1 MNHIM
6 LLEVASDVVSKS
18 AAMAERDPYGFT
30 ITAVSVTVVFAA
42 LIILYFAYKLVG
54 ILVSWKISPSSDK
67 NTDHTHPDEETAAAI
82 SMALKEHMAENS
94 HDKESYIITIR
105 RK

>member
-6 LLEVASDVVSKS
+6 LLQAAEAASKS
-18 AAMAERDPYGFT
+18 ADMAEKDPHGFI
-30 ITAVSVTVVFAA
+30 ITVVSVTVVFAS

-54 ILVSWKISPSSDK
+54 ILVNKTMKSDSEAAAAK
-67 NTDHTHPDEETAAAI
+67 THVDEETAAAI
-82 SMALKEHMAENS
+82 SMALEQHLAANV
-94 HDKESYIITIR
+94 HDKESYIITIK

>member
-6 LLEVASDVVSKS
+6 LLQASEVAVKS
-18 AAMAERDPYGFT
+18 AAMAEKDPHGFIIT
-30 ITAVSVTVVFAA
+30 IVSVLVVFAS
-42 LIILYFAYKLVG
+42 LIILYFAYKLTG
-54 ILVSWKISPSSDK
+54 ILVNKTVKSSEEAAD
-67 NTDHTHPDEETAAAI
+67 NAQADEETAAAI
-82 SMALKEHMAENS
+82 SMALEQHLAANA

>member
-6 LLEVASDVVSKS
+6 LLQASEVAVKS
-18 AAMAERDPYGFT
+18 AAMAEKDPHGFI
-30 ITAVSVTVVFAA
+30 ITTVSVLVVFAS

-54 ILVSWKISPSSDK
+54 ILVNKTVESSGEATEDSAQA
-67 NTDHTHPDEETAAAI
+67 DEETAAAI
-82 SMALKEHMAENS
+82 SMALEQHLAANV

>member
-6 LLEVASDVVSKS
+6 LLQASEVADKS
-18 AAMAERDPYGFT
+18 AAMAEKDPHGFIIT
-30 ITAVSVTVVFAA
+30 IVSVLVVFAS

-54 ILVSWKISPSSDK
+54 ILVNKTVRPTEEATADK
-67 NTDHTHPDEETAAAI
+67 TAVDEETAAAI
-82 SMALKEHMAENS
+82 SMALEQHLAANA